1 MPVESKVRSPQG
13 DDRQE
18 GLVERWP
25 VWVTPSTI
33 ALGVLNIV
41 LALGVGLLCYWGLSK
56 TLRKKVALA
65 LSETLRDEVAA
76 AFKAVKEGLA
86 QESRE
91 GKETLASLRKVL
103 PDPSGQ
109 FVGKPGALL
118 TKGDLKTEIDGLIR
132 AISSQPKPSPTL
144 GAEAQ
149 NAATQL
155 EQFGE
160 RAAKI
165 SGVLGSI
172 EQRLGRYDVI
182 VAGVEKAGQ
191 QMVQTVSVF
200 QTLMGDT
207 AKVLGSLRTDMAGA
221 ASEVSGKAA
230 KLEKLLDAAIE
241 VKAQA
246 EGERQAA
253 ARVKAEAEAERRAGA
268 ADRQAAESARAEA
281 AASRDQA
288 SRRRQEAADELKTL
302 EGKRADL
309 ALVQANAD
317 RAIAKQAALEQESQ
331 RALADAM
338 RTKGEAEASLQAV
351 ASERE
356 AARAA
361 REETAGMLR
370 QAQGFIDSLWPE
382 GFRDGGPLVEMR
394 RGIEGRLAEDNPEAG
409 VLLAALSGY
418 RWVLAS
424 ASSQDVPKALSEVSR
439 CAYRYWKTC
448 GLTATQSDDEAKK
461 LAGVLSAQVE
471 PHFSVR
477 VASPKSQKEPTWM
490 IYGTQ
495 GQVAEAETWSVLN
508 NKGIAVERAKVV

>member
-1 MPVESKVRSPQG
+1 
-13 DDRQE
+13 
-18 GLVERWP
+18 
-25 VWVTPSTI
+25 
-33 ALGVLNIV
+33 
-41 LALGVGLLCYWGLSK
+41 LSK

-268 ADRQAAESARAEA
+268 ADRQAAESARATCLCQLIYRHAEGTNTLTDLVGSNGRQTQAKVRAWVGWADKEHLACLDQYAMA
-281 AASRDQA
+281 A
-288 SRRRQEAADELKTL
+288 
-302 EGKRADL
+302 
-309 ALVQANAD
+309 
-317 RAIAKQAALEQESQ
+317 
-331 RALADAM
+331 
-338 RTKGEAEASLQAV
+338 
-351 ASERE
+351 
-356 AARAA
+356 
-361 REETAGMLR
+361 
-370 QAQGFIDSLWPE
+370 
-382 GFRDGGPLVEMR
+382 
-394 RGIEGRLAEDNPEAG
+394 
-409 VLLAALSGY
+409 
-418 RWVLAS
+418 
-424 ASSQDVPKALSEVSR
+424 
-439 CAYRYWKTC
+439 C
-448 GLTATQSDDEAKK
+448 
-461 LAGVLSAQVE
+461 
-471 PHFSVR
+471 H
-477 VASPKSQKEPTWM
+477 
-490 IYGTQ
+490 Q
-495 GQVAEAETWSVLN
+495 GQF
-508 NKGIAVERAKVV
+508 R